1 MYVSSH
7 CAKYVLYQCYCFPF
21 HVDYSKNP
29 LTRGFSLTLHS
40 LMYKGVLMYKSVHLH
55 VIPLCSMLMCNSTWQ
70 PSRFFVFFLMYSSVD
85 EVLVMSKY
93 PQGPLRPDFQ
103 CVFVQEFSRA
113 ATPGLPLCLR
123 PRVHKSR
130 DTWTSNVFSSKS
142 SQGRPRPDHQCV
154 FSSKSPQGP

>member
-70 PSRFFVFFLMYSSVD
+70 PSCYFNVFHNSVAEVFVKGRTRTTNVFFV
-85 EVLVMSKY
+85 
-93 PQGPLRPDFQ
+93 Q
-103 CVFVQEFSRA
+103 
-113 ATPGLPLCLR
+113 
-123 PRVHKSR
+123 
-130 DTWTSNVFSSKS
+130 
-142 SQGRPRPDHQCV
+142 
-154 FSSKSPQGP
+154 